1 MHYNLHKVGLNRVGP
16 YKDSP
21 KRLKNKKTT
30 MNSIKNEN
38 KCFQYAL
45 TIALN
50 YQNIKKIY
58 QKYQILSL
66 SSISINGKI

>member
-1 MHYNLHKVGLNRVGP
+1 MHYKVHKVGLNRVGP

-38 KCFQYAL
+38 KCFQHAL
-45 TIALN
+45 AIALN

>member
-1 MHYNLHKVGLNRVGP
+1 MHYKVHKVGLNRVGP

-66 SSISINGKI
+66 SSNSINGKI